1 MHTVLLT
8 LLILTLSALAQAK
21 ERAERPKPLER
32 AKAGRQKDLFW
43 FRVTEEEKSRCDDV
57 DEVALS
63 EAIVEGPP
71 GDTCEADNE
80 RFCFCGKKGRSPSTS
95 WKFICGTCIKNKPFS
110 FKIERP
116 DRSAQK
122 EDMREKGKKKS
133 GSR

>member
-32 AKAGRQKDLFW
+32 AKAGRQKVCDNLERCEDHLPFQDLFW

-63 EAIVEGPP
+63 GAIVEGPP

-95 WKFICGTCIKNKPFS
+95 WKFICGT
-110 FKIERP
+110 
-116 DRSAQK
+116 
-122 EDMREKGKKKS
+122 
-133 GSR
+133 